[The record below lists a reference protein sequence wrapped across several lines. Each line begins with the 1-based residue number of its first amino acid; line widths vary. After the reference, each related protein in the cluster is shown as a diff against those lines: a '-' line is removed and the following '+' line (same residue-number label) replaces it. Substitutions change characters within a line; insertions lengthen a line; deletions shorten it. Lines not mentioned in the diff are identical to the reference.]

1 MNSKGE
7 PMFYFWLLYR
17 RLPVTSRIVVLA
29 MFLIVFIATVVRV
42 IDATHFFQARQNNV
56 HTRSTSR

>member
-1 MNSKGE
+1 MLG
-7 PMFYFWLLYR
+7 FWLLYR
-17 RLPVTSRIVVLA
+17 RLPITSKIVVLA

-42 IDATHFFQARQNNV
+42 LDATHFFQARQNNV